1 MKKKLKS
8 ISKLLIVT
16 GCVSV
21 LAYNMA
27 MAAPLVYD
35 MGQPTVR
42 NDYTTP
48 NKINLSG
55 NVHIDDKGQKINLS
69 LRNTDVQQ
77 VLRMF
82 ADKAGYNIIF
92 HKSVGGAI
100 TLDLVDVSLD
110 EAFKMVL
117 RMTDLTYTIKDRT
130 IFVVGIASAENIN
143 LSKDNIMILPVK
155 YADAAYLAQF
165 LNTNIFGMNM
175 PGLTYGPIVTT
186 NSDRNELM
194 IFGTDADYQ
203 MAKKIVDRFDKKP
216 VMTTY
221 RVNHTTPFEMAKMI
235 CQTLFQLPFEGSMSS
250 SVAGYNTQLNAS
262 VKSQTSAD
270 TGAPGTIGGGTVACV
285 YTSGIKTGNISSYQ
299 SKPTITIY
307 VQPELGTL
315 TMVGGS
321 EQQIQMVNDFILE
334 NDRKQPQAYLEI
346 AILELTEEG
355 SKEFNNQWLYTGKH
369 SNLSFTGTAKEAQLS
384 TNSFS
389 WHGPSNGSS
398 AHTLRQTISYIIGNH
413 KARMLANPKIVITNG
428 KKSTIDL
435 TQDYIESTT
444 VQIVDNYNAGGGG
457 AAPSVQK
464 TFEIGKDNGI
474 KVEVLPFISPDGY
487 VSLDIKPDY
496 SSIFEFVPD
505 TIYGSTYT
513 AATLLQR
520 HNLDMK
526 SIRIKDEETL
536 LLGGFIQHKE
546 DNHVARIPILGDIPI
561 VGFFFRNQNKGENR
575 TELLFMI
582 TPRIIKDT
590 EDVAEL

>member
-1 MKKKLKS
+1 MNAK
-8 ISKLLIVT
+8 
-16 GCVSV
+16 
-21 LAYNMA
+21 
-27 MAAPLVYD
+27 
-35 MGQPTVR
+35 
-42 NDYTTP
+42 
-48 NKINLSG
+48 NKHL
-55 NVHIDDKGQKINLS
+55 
-69 LRNTDVQQ
+69 
-77 VLRMF
+77 
-82 ADKAGYNIIF
+82 
-92 HKSVGGAI
+92 
-100 TLDLVDVSLD
+100 
-110 EAFKMVL
+110 
-117 RMTDLTYTIKDRT
+117 
-130 IFVVGIASAENIN
+130 
-143 LSKDNIMILPVK
+143 
-155 YADAAYLAQF
+155 
-165 LNTNIFGMNM
+165 
-175 PGLTYGPIVTT
+175 
-186 NSDRNELM
+186 
-194 IFGTDADYQ
+194 
-203 MAKKIVDRFDKKP
+203 
-216 VMTTY
+216 
-221 RVNHTTPFEMAKMI
+221 
-235 CQTLFQLPFEGSMSS
+235 
-250 SVAGYNTQLNAS
+250 
-262 VKSQTSAD
+262 
-270 TGAPGTIGGGTVACV
+270 
-285 YTSGIKTGNISSYQ
+285 
-299 SKPTITIY
+299 
-307 VQPELGTL
+307 
-315 TMVGGS
+315 
-321 EQQIQMVNDFILE
+321 
-334 NDRKQPQAYLEI
+334 
-346 AILELTEEG
+346 
-355 SKEFNNQWLYTGKH
+355 
-369 SNLSFTGTAKEAQLS
+369 NLSFTGTAKEASLT

-444 VQIVDNYNAGGGG
+444 VQIVDNYNTGGG